1 MSIQGLKKSVNK
13 AEGIFCAF
21 FPDVDNGREGK
32 AVKAAGCPGSE
43 PTDSRFI
50 INDAVWKPS

>member
-1 MSIQGLKKSVNK
+1 MKKSVNK